1 MQNLNLGDKGGSGS
15 GLVLECRG
23 ELLLLDVVSGQSVDS
38 GLDENHSAGLLVRF
52 KRWWCRVDIQLGVLV
67 GTVSLEVLSD
77 RDGLLDEV
85 VKVLGD
91 GWGEAYLLVVLLCQ
105 FSPARPLVSL
115 TSISSFEASTSYTP

>member
-38 GLDENHSAGLLVRF
+38 GLDENHSAGSSVRHF
-52 KRWWCRVDIQLGVLV
+52 MFVQEDIQLGVLV
-67 GTVSLEVLSD
+67 GSVSLEVLSD

-91 GWGEAYLLVVLLCQ
+91 GWGETYGLVLLLYQ
-105 FSPARPLVSL
+105 FSPALPLIPL
-115 TSISSFEASTSYTP
+115 TSIAS

>member
-1 MQNLNLGDKGGSGS
+1 MQSLNLGDKGGSGS

-38 GLDENHSAGLLVRF
+38 GLDENHSAIGQELYKYDMGIDL
-52 KRWWCRVDIQLGVLV
+52 QLGVLV
-67 GTVSLEVLSD
+67 ATVPLEVLSD

-91 GWGEAYLLVVLLCQ
+91 GRSE
-105 FSPARPLVSL
+105 
-115 TSISSFEASTSYTP
+115 T